1 MRYLYAIFLTILLL
15 YWSQSV
21 SCQEVKVTDWNVDNI
36 TFIKF
41 ANSLEISYGCH
52 LFFDSTELS
61 DFQITLSVKQVSLN
75 QILERVFNKTPFHFI
90 IDNNNNVFVSNKIV
104 FKSTLPAGLYEND
117 KFSSEVNQNDI
128 SLENGLANNERL
140 KVATENKLYEIGKNT
155 GHDIGKATITG
166 YVKDI
171 RNGEAIAGATLNIDS
186 PYLKVQTDQ
195 FGYYSITIPKG
206 WRKLRI
212 SSMGKKDIIKQ
223 LAIHADGKLNIELS
237 DFVENLKEVVVYN
250 REKSANVKSVQMG
263 IVKLNVKAIK
273 LVPVVFGEADILKVV
288 LTLPGVTSVGEAS
301 SGFNVRGGSTDQNLI
316 LFNDATIYNPSHLF
330 GFFSAFDPDIVK
342 SIELYKSA
350 IPEKYGGRLSSIL
363 DVQMKDGNSKKWT
376 GAAGISPLTSKFSI
390 EGPLNDGKTS
400 VIIGGRTTYSNWIL
414 HSLPNTAYNRSDAS
428 FYDLNL
434 HVTHTINSKN
444 FVYLT
449 GYLSRDNFNFNNDTT
464 YQYGNSSANFK
475 WRHIFNNKFYGVI
488 TAGIDHYQ
496 YSVSS
501 QFVPINGYTLG
512 FDINQ
517 KNFRADFNF
526 KLNDKH
532 ALNFGLTSTNYL
544 LHPGTYSPTGNQSL
558 VAPNT
563 VPKEQALESAI
574 YLGDT
579 YSVSNKFS
587 LNAGLHFS
595 VYNYFGPQSFNQYQ
609 PGVPK
614 SVNTIIGSIQYPAGK
629 IIKTYMAPEIRVSM
643 KYELSNNSSVK
654 LSYNTLEQYIHM
666 LSNTTAISPT
676 DIWKLS
682 DPNIRPQTGDQI
694 SLGYYKNLKS
704 NTIEA
709 SVEIYYKNID
719 HYLDYKSGASLVL
732 NHHVETEV
740 LNSKGKAY
748 GIELLVKKTAGKLN
762 GWLSYTFSRSFLKTN
777 DPFAGESVNKGNYY
791 PADFDKPHSVNL
803 IANYQFSHRI
813 SLSGNLVYSTGRPIT
828 LPLATFNIG
837 GATSLYYSDR
847 NQFRVPD
854 YFRSDLSI
862 NLDGNHKIKQ
872 KIHSSWSLGIY
883 NLTGRQNA
891 YSVYFINT
899 GGHVQGYQLS
909 IFGSII
915 PFVTYNLKF

>member
-1 MRYLYAIFLTILLL
+1 MRYIYSTILTLFL
-15 YWSQSV
+15 VACFQSAIG
-21 SCQEVKVTDWNVDNI
+21 QEAKGYNWNFENTPFVKFVD
-36 TFIKF
+36 
-41 ANSLEISYGCH
+41 SLETRYGCH
-52 LFFDSTELS
+52 FYFDSTELA
-61 DFQITLSVKQVSLN
+61 DFEITLSVKQASISQL
-75 QILERVFNKTPFHFI
+75 LEKVFNKTRFHFLV
-90 IDNNNNVFVSNKIV
+90 DNHNRVFVSNLVV
-104 FKSTLPAGLYEND
+104 FKTNLPSGLFEPNKSGID
-117 KFSSEVNQNDI
+117 GNQNNP
-128 SLENGLANNERL
+128 NGDNDAMVNEKL

-155 GHDIGKATITG
+155 GHDVGKATITG

-171 RNGEAIAGATLNIDS
+171 RNGEAIAGATLYIDT
-186 PYLKVQTDQ
+186 PYLSTHTDQ
-195 FGYYSITIPKG
+195 FGYYSLTLPKG
-206 WRKLRI
+206 WRGLRI
-212 SSMGKKDIIKQ
+212 SSMGKKDMRMQ
-223 LAIHADGKLNIELS
+223 LAVHADGKLNIELT

-250 REKSANVKSVQMG
+250 REKSANVKSMQMG
-263 IVKLNVKAIK
+263 VIKLNIKAIK

-350 IPEKYGGRLSSIL
+350 IPEKYGGRLSSVL
-363 DVQMKDGNSKKWT
+363 DVQMKDGNSKTWT
-376 GAAGISPLTSKFSI
+376 GVAGISPLTSKFTI
-390 EGPLNDGKTS
+390 EGPLNNGKTS
-400 VIIGGRTTYSNWIL
+400 VIFGGRTTYSDWIL
-414 HSLPNTAYNRSDAS
+414 HSLPNAAYNRSDAS

-434 HVTHTINSKN
+434 HVTHTINAKN
-444 FVYLT
+444 FIYLT

-464 YQYGNSSANFK
+464 YKYGNSSANVK
-475 WRHIFNNKFYGVI
+475 WRHIFNDKFYGVL
-488 TAGIDHYQ
+488 TLGIDHYQ

-517 KNFRADFNF
+517 KNLRADFNY

-532 ALNFGLTSTNYL
+532 ALNFGLSSTNYL
-544 LHPGTYSPTGNQSL
+544 LHPGTYTPTGSQSL

-563 VPKEQALESAI
+563 VPKEQALESAL

-587 LNAGLHFS
+587 VNAGVHFS
-595 VYNYFGPQSFNQYQ
+595 IFNYLGPHSINQYQ

-614 SVNTIIGSIQYPAGK
+614 TVNTILDSVQYASGK
-629 IIKTYMAPEIRVSM
+629 IIKTYMAPEIRISM

-654 LSYNTLEQYIHM
+654 LSYNTLQQYIHM

-682 DPNIRPQTGDQI
+682 DPNIQPQTGDQF
-694 SLGYYKNLKS
+694 SVGYYKNLKN
-704 NTIEA
+704 NTIET
-709 SVEIYYKNID
+709 SVEVYYKNIN

-732 NHHVETEV
+732 NHHIETEV

-762 GWLSYTFSRSFLKTN
+762 GWLSYTFSRTFLKTD
-777 DPFAGESVNKGNYY
+777 DPTAGESVNKGSYY

-828 LPLATFNIG
+828 LPLATFNIS

-847 NQFRVPD
+847 NQYRIPD
-854 YFRSDLSI
+854 YFRSDVSV

-872 KIHSSWSLGIY
+872 KIHSSWSLGVY
-883 NLTGRQNA
+883 NMTARQNA
-891 YSVYFINT
+891 YSVYFINS

-915 PFVTYNLKF
+915 PFITYNLKF

>member
-1 MRYLYAIFLTILLL
+1 MRYLYSIILTLFLLSCFESAE
-15 YWSQSV
+15 SQ
-21 SCQEVKVTDWNVDNI
+21 ETKRYNWNFENTPFD
-36 TFIKF
+36 KF
-41 ANSLEISYGCH
+41 ADSLEARYGCH
-52 LFFDSTELS
+52 FYYDSAELA
-61 DFQITLSVKQVSLN
+61 DFEISVTVKQVNLK
-75 QILERVFNKTPFHFI
+75 QLLESVFNKTRFHYLV
-90 IDNNNNVFVSNKIV
+90 DNHNRVYISNLVV
-104 FKSTLPAGLYEND
+104 FKTNLPSGLFESNR
-117 KFSSEVNQNDI
+117 FGEESNQNNPNTDNDA
-128 SLENGLANNERL
+128 SVNEKL
-140 KVATENKLYEIGKNT
+140 KVSTENKLYEIGKNT
-155 GHDIGKATITG
+155 GHDVGKATITG

-171 RNGEAIAGATLNIDS
+171 RNGEAIAGATLYIDT
-186 PYLKVQTDQ
+186 PYLNTHTDQ
-195 FGYYSITIPKG
+195 FGYYSLTLPKG
-206 WRKLRI
+206 WRGLRI
-212 SSMGKKDIIKQ
+212 SSMGKKDMRMQ
-223 LAIHADGKLNIELS
+223 LAVHADGKLNIELT

-250 REKSANVKSVQMG
+250 REKSANVKSMQMG
-263 IVKLNVKAIK
+263 VIKLNIKAIK

-350 IPEKYGGRLSSIL
+350 IPEKYGGRLSSVL
-363 DVQMKDGNSKKWT
+363 DVQMKDGNSKTWT
-376 GAAGISPLTSKFSI
+376 GVAGISPLTSKFTI
-390 EGPLNDGKTS
+390 EGPLNNGKTS
-400 VIIGGRTTYSNWIL
+400 VIIGGRTTYSDWIL
-414 HSLPNTAYNRSDAS
+414 HSLPNAAYNRSDAS

-434 HVTHTINSKN
+434 HVTHTINAKN
-444 FVYLT
+444 FLYVT
-449 GYLSRDNFNFNNDTT
+449 GYLSRDNFNFNNDTS
-464 YQYGNSSANFK
+464 YKYGNSSANIK
-475 WRHIFNNKFYGVI
+475 WRHIFTNKFYGVF
-488 TAGIDHYQ
+488 TAGVDHYQ
-496 YSVSS
+496 YSVTS

-517 KNFRADFNF
+517 NNLRADFNY

-532 ALNFGLTSTNYL
+532 ALNFGLTTTQYL
-544 LHPGTYSPTGNQSL
+544 LHPGTYTPTGSQSL

-563 VPKEQALESAI
+563 VPKEQGLESAV

-587 LNAGLHFS
+587 INAGVHFS
-595 VYNYFGPQSFNQYQ
+595 IFNYLGPHSINQYL

-614 SVNTIIGSIQYPAGK
+614 AVNTIMDSVQYASGK
-629 IIKTYMAPEIRVSM
+629 IIKTYMAPEIRISM
-643 KYELSNNSSVK
+643 KYELSANSSVK
-654 LSYNTLEQYIHM
+654 FSYNTLQQYIHM

-682 DPNIRPQTGDQI
+682 DPNIQPQTGDQFSI
-694 SLGYYKNLKS
+694 GYYKNLKN
-704 NTIEA
+704 NTIET
-709 SVEIYYKNID
+709 SVEVYYKNIN

-732 NHHVETEV
+732 NHHIETEV

-748 GIELLVKKTAGKLN
+748 GIELLVKKNAGKLN
-762 GWLSYTFSRSFLKTN
+762 GWLSYTFSRTFLKTD
-777 DPFAGESVNKGNYY
+777 DPTAGEAVNKGSYY

-828 LPLATFNIG
+828 LPLATFNIS

-847 NQFRVPD
+847 NQYRIPD
-854 YFRSDLSI
+854 YFRSDVSV

-883 NLTGRQNA
+883 NLTARQNA
-891 YSVYFINT
+891 YSVYFINS

-915 PFVTYNLKF
+915 PFITYNLKF